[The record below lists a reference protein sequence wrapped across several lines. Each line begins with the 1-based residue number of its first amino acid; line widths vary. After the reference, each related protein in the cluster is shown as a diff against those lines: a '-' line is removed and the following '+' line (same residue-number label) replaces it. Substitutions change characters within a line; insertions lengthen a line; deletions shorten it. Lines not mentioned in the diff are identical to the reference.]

1 MARELGFSLEEI
13 RLLFNGFSP
22 DTPPSDRWQQLAQ
35 RKLPEVTAL
44 IQRAT
49 AMKKLLEKGLRCDC
63 VSVQDCILYDCNPP
77 VALARRR

>member
-1 MARELGFSLEEI
+1 
-13 RLLFNGFSP
+13 LLFNGFSP